1 MKNLKYIF
9 LIITSVFFTSCEEVV
24 DIDLDTAAPR
34 LVIEASIDTDVF
46 AIDPNP
52 QTIKLTTTTS
62 YYSTEFPVVSGATV
76 FITDA
81 FGTVYNF
88 TETPGTGQYTNTN
101 FLPTIGR
108 EYTLT
113 VVSNGQTYTAI
124 ETAQSTPLITK
135 TAQTNDG
142 GFGGDE
148 VEVRFYYNDPG
159 ETDNYYLTRIDSPV
173 DPYPL
178 YDVRDNEFSK
188 GNEMFDINSD
198 EDYKAGDVLKFKLY
212 GISKRY
218 YDYMSVLIENS
229 QGGGPFS
236 SVPVAAKGNIIN
248 QTDQSNYALGYFR
261 IGQVAQLDYTI
272 KP

>member
-9 LIITSVFFTSCEEVV
+9 FILTVVLFASCEEVV
-24 DIDLDTAAPR
+24 DVDLDTAAPR
-34 LVIEASIDTDVF
+34 LVIEASIDTDIY
-46 AIDPNP
+46 ATAPTEQI
-52 QTIKLTTTTS
+52 IKLTTTTS
-62 YYSTEFPVVSGATV
+62 YYSTDFPAVSGATV
-76 FITDA
+76 FITDT
-81 FGTVYNF
+81 FGAVHNF
-88 TETPGTGQYTNTN
+88 TETPGTGQYSTYDFKPVT
-101 FLPTIGR
+101 GM

-113 VVSNGQTYTAI
+113 VVSEGQTYTAVEI
-124 ETAQSTPLITK
+124 AQATPAITK
-135 TAQTNDG
+135 TSQNNDG
-142 GFGGDE
+142 GFGGEE

-159 ETDNYYLTRIDSPV
+159 DKDNYYLTRIDSPV

-188 GNEMFDINSD
+188 GNEMFDITSD
-198 EDYKAGDVLKFKLY
+198 EDYKAGDVIHFKLY

-229 QGGGPFS
+229 EGGGPFS

-248 QTDQSNYALGYFR
+248 QTNQDNYALGYFR

>member
-9 LIITSVFFTSCEEVV
+9 FILTAALFASCEEVV
-24 DIDLDTAAPR
+24 DVDLETSAPR

-46 AIDPNP
+46 AIRPTE
-52 QTIKLTTTTS
+52 QVIKLTTTTS
-62 YYSTEFPVVSGATV
+62 YYSAEFPVVSGATV
-76 FITDA
+76 FITDT
-81 FGTVYNF
+81 FGTVHNF
-88 TETPGTGQYTNTN
+88 TETPGTGLYTNTD
-101 FLPTIGR
+101 FLPLTGN

-113 VVSNGQTYTAI
+113 VISEGQTYIAI
-124 ETAQSTPLITK
+124 ETAQATPVITK

-142 GFGGDE
+142 GFLGEDI
-148 VEVRFYYNDPG
+148 EVRFYYNDPG
-159 ETDNYYLTRIDSPV
+159 DTDNYYLTRIDSRV

-188 GNEMFDINSD
+188 GNEMFDITSD
-198 EDYKAGDVLKFKLY
+198 EDYKAGDVIQFKLY

-218 YDYMSVLIENS
+218 YDYMSVLIENAG
-229 QGGGPFS
+229 GGGPFS
-236 SVPVAAKGNIIN
+236 SVPVSAKGNIIN

-261 IGQVAQLDYTI
+261 IGQFTQLDYTI